1 MPTPIYYP
9 PTDNA
14 LQKQLNANFTLG
26 GTILTLNNT
35 TSIQNKPGVCVVNR
49 IDTNGNA
56 LSSSVRT
63 YYSFTGT
70 SGATLV
76 GVVAVDGT
84 DQDHAI
90 GEIVEFI
97 PDVTWGQMVADG
109 LATLL
114 SDSDVTSVNTTNVVT
129 PTGTQTLTNKTLTSP
144 VLNTGVSG
152 TAVLDE
158 DDMSSN
164 SATKLATQQ
173 SIKAYVDS
181 LTAPGGW
188 TSYSAVVPTRAS
200 DDDPTFELTF
210 AGVDLT
216 STITAGMKIKWTQ
229 NSTVRYGIVTKMAF
243 STNTTMTVFGGTDYN
258 VEDTATH
265 TISAFNYSTAKS
277 PVGFPTDPLKWKVE
291 LTDTS
296 NRSQATPSAST
307 WYNLGSLSLA
317 IPIGSWNVYYRV
329 LKNAT
334 DTSQTTIYLES
345 TLSTANNSETDIE
358 LTDGSGL
365 VVPSGTLEHVQMGSA
380 SKTITLASKTTYYLN
395 AQTLTTGLA
404 DLKHRG
410 DLVTTVIRA
419 TCAYL

>member
-1 MPTPIYYP
+1 MPQPILYP

-14 LQKQLNANFTLG
+14 LQKQLNANFSSG

-35 TSIQNKPGVCVVNR
+35 TSIQNKAGVCVVNR
-49 IDTNGNA
+49 INSNGESLA
-56 LSSSVRT
+56 SGVRT
-63 YYSFTGT
+63 YYQYTGT
-70 SGATLV
+70 SGATLT
-76 GVVAVDGT
+76 GVTAVDGT

-114 SDSDVTSVNTTNVVT
+114 STSDVTSVNTTNVVT

-158 DDMSSN
+158 DDMASD

-173 SIKAYVDS
+173 SIKAYVDNEIS
-181 LTAPGGW
+181 GISSNGW

-200 DDDPTFELTF
+200 DDDPTFELAF

-258 VEDTATH
+258 VEDTGTH
-265 TISAFNYSTAKS
+265 TISAFNYSTHKA
-277 PVGFPTDPLKWKVE
+277 PVGFPLSPSKWTLSVISAG
-291 LTDTS
+291 TG
-296 NRSQATPSAST
+296 SQGSPTQNV
-307 WYNLGSLSLA
+307 WYNLGGSGA
-317 IPIGSWNVYYRV
+317 IHIGAWTVYFRGKPGV
-329 LKNAT
+329 DKGTASAT
-334 DTSQTTIYLES
+334 YAHM
-345 TLSTANNSETDIE
+345 TLSTANNSQSDSTN
-358 LTDGSGL
+358 
-365 VVPSGTLEHVQMGSA
+365 TL
-380 SKTITLASKTTYYLN
+380 KTESYDAQKYIATTLSWTKTFDVTSKTTYYAN
-395 AQTLTTGLA
+395 ALTPTASMLTLYCQEVHLTA
-404 DLKHRG
+404 
-410 DLVTTVIRA
+410 V
-419 TCAYL
+419 CAYL